1 LPTDVAPL
9 SRLRHLSVTS
19 QLFAAGVSRR
29 GPRSEAMPSSTNLL
43 LAHLEP
49 TIRRRLEAHLMPVKL
64 AQGEAL
70 AETRRALEKVYFPRS
85 GIISCLVHLSD
96 GQAIEAGMIG
106 RDGQFGGAQA
116 LDDKICLNRVVM
128 QIAGEALVVD
138 ADIVRRLAEEFP
150 AFRKLIINY
159 ELFFL
164 AQVQQTAACNAV
176 HKVQERMCK
185 WLLRMHDLAGP
196 DLSLTQEYLAE
207 MMGVRRTSVSDV
219 ATELQRAGMITYSRG
234 RLQITDL
241 AQIRRRVCE
250 CDNDVRSHY
259 QKIFHPPGL

>member
-1 LPTDVAPL
+1 MPLP
-9 SRLRHLSVTS
+9 
-19 QLFAAGVSRR
+19 
-29 GPRSEAMPSSTNLL
+29 TNLL
-43 LAHLEP
+43 LARLDP
-49 TIRRRLEAHLMPVKL
+49 TIRGRLEAHLTSVKL
-64 AQGEAL
+64 VQGEVL
-70 AETRRALEKVYFPRS
+70 GETHHTLEKVYFPES
-85 GIISCLVHLSD
+85 GIISCLVQLAD
-96 GQAIEAGMIG
+96 GQSIEAGMIG

-116 LDDKICLNRVVM
+116 LDDRICLNRVVM
-128 QIAGEALVVD
+128 QVAGAALVVD
-138 ADIVRRLAEEFP
+138 AEIVRRLAEEFP
-150 AFRKLIINY
+150 AFRKLLINY

-176 HKVQERMCK
+176 HRVQERMCK

-219 ATELQRAGMITYSRG
+219 AAELQRAGMITYSRG
-234 RLQITDL
+234 RVQITDL

-250 CDNDVRSHY
+250 CDSDVRSHY

>member
-1 LPTDVAPL
+1 MPLP
-9 SRLRHLSVTS
+9 
-19 QLFAAGVSRR
+19 
-29 GPRSEAMPSSTNLL
+29 TNLL
-43 LAHLEP
+43 LARLEP
-49 TIRRRLEAHLMPVKL
+49 TIRGRLEEHLAPVKL
-64 AQGEAL
+64 GQGEVL
-70 AETRRALEKVYFPRS
+70 GETHHTLEKVYFPQS
-85 GIISCLVHLSD
+85 GIISCLVQLAD
-96 GQAIEAGMIG
+96 GQSIEAGMIG

-116 LDDKICLNRVVM
+116 LDDRICLNRVVM
-128 QIAGEALVVD
+128 QVAGEALVVD
-138 ADIVRRLAEEFP
+138 AEIVRRLAEEFP
-150 AFRKLIINY
+150 AFRKLLINY

-176 HKVQERMCK
+176 HRVQERMCK

-219 ATELQRAGMITYSRG
+219 AAELQRAGMIAYSRG
-234 RLQITDL
+234 RVQITDL